1 MNNYDIIIIKIIIKL
16 NNVYKNLIKKNKKK
30 MVFNLFIFFNY
41 INGT

>member
-1 MNNYDIIIIKIIIKL
+1 MNNYDIIINKIIIKL
-16 NNVYKNLIKKNKKK
+16 NNVYKNLIKKNKK